1 MTFINKM
8 DREARDP
15 FELLD
20 EISDQLQLETAP
32 MVWPAGMGLNFK
44 GVLDLAS
51 DEFVPFQDRWA
62 ASATMPR
69 RPCSIRN

>member
-20 EISDQLQLETAP
+20 EISDQLQIETAP
-32 MVWPAGMGLNFK
+32 MMWPAGMGLNFK
-44 GVLDLAS
+44 GVQDLAIRPVHCLS
-51 DEFVPFQDRWA
+51 T
-62 ASATMPR
+62 ASAWAMR
-69 RPCSIRN
+69 RLAG